1 MSELNITILAGQKK
15 RLLTAG
21 KYCEDNIV
29 VTAASNS
36 LPDTGDEGWIGD
48 GNTHIWI
55 SLQEGRTSP
64 MLGVCPNGTVTV
76 DWGDGATPD
85 VLTGTS
91 TSTVK
96 WTPIH
101 EYAEAGDYIITLT
114 VDGEASLLGDSNTSY
129 ILRYNTGS
137 DGRSRTYANA
147 LRKIEIGNG
156 VTIAHRA
163 FCNCHSLS
171 AITISKGVTSIGTNA
186 FNNCY
191 SLLTITIPEGV
202 TSIGNSAFNG
212 CYSLSAVAL
221 PNSLTS
227 IGNSAF
233 YNCRSL
239 SAITIPEGVT
249 SIADS
254 AFYNCYSLSAI
265 TIPEGITSIG
275 NSAFYSCHSLSA
287 ITIPEGVTSIGNNAF
302 NGCNSLSAIT
312 IPEGLTSI
320 TGGAFYNCL
329 SLSAITIPE
338 GVTSIEASAF
348 YNCRSLSVVALPSSL
363 TSIADRA
370 FYNCH
375 SLSTIA
381 IPENVT
387 SIGASALNSCYSLR
401 YCDFTKHMSVAA
413 LGATDAFGSTPLD
426 LEIRVPA
433 ALYDEWIAAT
443 NWAAYASYIK
453 AV

>member
-21 KYCEDNIV
+21 KYCENNIV

-55 SLQEGRTSP
+55 SLQESRTSP

-163 FCNCHSLS
+163 F
-171 AITISKGVTSIGTNA
+171 
-186 FNNCY
+186 
-191 SLLTITIPEGV
+191 
-202 TSIGNSAFNG
+202 
-212 CYSLSAVAL
+212 
-221 PNSLTS
+221 
-227 IGNSAF
+227 

-265 TIPEGITSIG
+265 TIPEAVTSIG
-275 NSAFYSCHSLSA
+275 NSAFYSCHSL
-287 ITIPEGVTSIGNNAF
+287 
-302 NGCNSLSAIT
+302 
-312 IPEGLTSI
+312 
-320 TGGAFYNCL
+320 
-329 SLSAITIPE
+329 
-338 GVTSIEASAF
+338 
-348 YNCRSLSVVALPSSL
+348 
-363 TSIADRA
+363 
-370 FYNCH
+370 
-375 SLSTIA
+375 
-381 IPENVT
+381 
-387 SIGASALNSCYSLR
+387 R
-401 YCDFTKHMSVAA
+401 YCDFTKHTSVVA

-443 NWAAYASYIK
+443 NWATYASYIK